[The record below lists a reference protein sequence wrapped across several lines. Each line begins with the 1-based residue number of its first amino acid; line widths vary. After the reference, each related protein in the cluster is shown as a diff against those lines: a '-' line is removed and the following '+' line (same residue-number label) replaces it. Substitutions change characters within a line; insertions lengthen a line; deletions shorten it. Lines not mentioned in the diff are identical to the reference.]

1 MSNEGVRYVD
11 GTGTEVTARLA
22 NVYRMRNPDKFADK
36 SLTEIR
42 KELGWTAIKSH
53 AKHRYALGINRG
65 KRTIN
70 RQLASMAQPFPK
82 LQK

>member
-1 MSNEGVRYVD
+1 
-11 GTGTEVTARLA
+11 
-22 NVYRMRNPDKFADK
+22 MRNPDKFADK

-53 AKHRYALGINRG
+53 AKHRYALGINKG

-70 RQLASMAQPFPK
+70 RQLALMAQQFPK
-82 LQK
+82 LQGGKENNASL